1 MLVQLI
7 LAPSLASLSII
18 LFYFGNVTS
27 KIFHKPSCCFSPQ
40 VGHKAFIHLAKRHQ
54 AIEAGYS
61 PCKHCLPPFELKVS
75 GRIVDLDKEQNAPLR
90 PSD

>member
-54 AIEAGYS
+54 AI
-61 PCKHCLPPFELKVS
+61 
-75 GRIVDLDKEQNAPLR
+75 
-90 PSD
+90 